1 MDTTNVIQEK
11 KNEEEVIEEE
21 DQSIDPP
28 VKNKKNTIIDPPVKT
43 KTSTTTHGNE
53 NIPRSRKIP
62 LENLPDAP
70 TTSKKTRRDRP
81 TVINPI
87 KISKRKRYN
96 NRRRRSKDHRI
107 IERERERTITR
118 EIRRYKVDEE
128 TKTPKSKNNKV
139 EQSTYEICKRR
150 FGIIADPR
158 FSITKNADH
167 IIMNNNPNDIPR
179 KPSNLEC
186 HNLCRNPE
194 AVTEEILET
203 LGLNLTFGIS
213 LPPKKDK
220 LPIDFDRLQRSV
232 RLCFTPFDKK
242 NDEIDIPKLRS
253 RSKWEPDPA
262 PKMVEDALTR
272 FKTSIT
278 KAFENSWSRP
288 HIVNIE
294 KRKVDLLRLIKKER
308 KFIVIATDKT
318 LGPAIMEIEYYIHRC
333 LTDHLDDTDTYKVL
347 SETEARQINVDNFRF
362 ICEHFIDDPKANL
375 TKQARDFFINNCI

>member
-1 MDTTNVIQEK
+1 
-11 KNEEEVIEEE
+11 
-21 DQSIDPP
+21 
-28 VKNKKNTIIDPPVKT
+28 
-43 KTSTTTHGNE
+43 
-53 NIPRSRKIP
+53 
-62 LENLPDAP
+62 
-70 TTSKKTRRDRP
+70 
-81 TVINPI
+81 
-87 KISKRKRYN
+87 
-96 NRRRRSKDHRI
+96 
-107 IERERERTITR
+107 
-118 EIRRYKVDEE
+118 
-128 TKTPKSKNNKV
+128 
-139 EQSTYEICKRR
+139 
-150 FGIIADPR
+150 
-158 FSITKNADH
+158 
-167 IIMNNNPNDIPR
+167 MNNNPNDIPR

-308 KFIVIATDKT
+308 KFIVIATDKN

-375 TKQARDFFINNCI
+375 TKQARELYWISGQ